1 LRLAQLELRGFRNLV
16 DDTLEFPPEGVAV
29 VGPNAQ
35 GKSNLLEAIHYLELL
50 RSFRGVSDRDL
61 VRFGEDVFRLEGLVE
76 AQEADAPFE
85 GQRRDRKVAAA
96 WQRTGARKKVT
107 LDGVEVERLADGVGH
122 VGAVLFTPA
131 DLALVDDGPHIRR
144 RYLDIVLS
152 LSEPGYLATLQRYR
166 QVLSQRNAALKS
178 GGHASQ
184 ARAWDGLL
192 MAAGSRVTVF
202 RSRWVRSM
210 SGALSQIH
218 QEISGG
224 TGARM
229 SLESGIS
236 GVGNGELEEDGVE
249 EAFRV
254 ALATSQERE
263 ARLGT
268 TTVGPHRDELLLV
281 LEPGEG
287 ARDVRRFGSGGQ
299 RRSVA
304 LALRLL
310 EAETIRRRKGRE
322 PLLLMDDV
330 FAELDEARSAR
341 LLDLLDRTAVG
352 QVILT
357 APRKAEIRFRDGGMA
372 RWGIREGRLLR

>member
-1 LRLAQLELRGFRNLV
+1 MRLARLELRGFRNLV

-61 VRFGEDVFRLEGLVE
+61 VRFGEDVFRLEGRVVAE
-76 AQEADAPFE
+76 EVDAPFE
-85 GQRRDRKVAAA
+85 GGLRDRSVAAA
-96 WQRTGARKKVT
+96 WQRTGSRKKVT
-107 LDGVEVERLADGVGH
+107 LDGVEVDRLGDGVGH

-131 DLALVDDGPHIRR
+131 DLALVDDGPHVRR

-152 LSEPGYLATLQRYR
+152 LSEPGYLASLQRYR
-166 QVLSQRNAALKS
+166 QVLSQRNAALKA
-178 GGHASQ
+178 GGHPSQ
-184 ARAWDGLL
+184 AGAWDGLL
-192 MAAGSRVTVF
+192 VDAGSRVTLL
-202 RSRWVRSM
+202 RSRWVQAM
-210 SGALSQIH
+210 SGVLSLIH

-229 SLESGIS
+229 TLESGIA
-236 GVGNGELEEDGVE
+236 GVEGGELDEEGVRE
-249 EAFRV
+249 VFRT
-254 ALATSQERE
+254 ALAGSQERE

-268 TTVGPHRDELLLV
+268 TTVGPHRDELLLL

-304 LALRLL
+304 LSLRLL

-330 FAELDEARSAR
+330 FAELDEARSIR
-341 LLDLLDRTAVG
+341 LLELLDRTAVG

-357 APRKAEIRFRDGGMA
+357 APRKAEIRFRDEGIE
-372 RWGIREGRLLR
+372 RWGIREGKLLR